1 MRRRLGV
8 RNIDATL
15 PLYFDADSDHR
26 RDVSGRDR
34 LVSHLLKV
42 AHKIVRRAHTEQLAH
57 CSAGWPIS
65 FAGADRRNPDC
76 RRQLSAS
83 RRLTPENKP
92 HRQTARIT

>member
-26 RDVSGRDR
+26 RDVSHRDR
-34 LVSHLLKV
+34 LVCHLLKI
-42 AHKIVRRAHTEQLAH
+42 AHKIARRTRAKQLAH
-57 CSAGWPIS
+57 CSAGWCIT
-65 FAGADRRNPDC
+65 FARAHRRNPDC
-76 RRQLSAS
+76 RRQFSAS

-92 HRQTARIT
+92 HRQTAGIT